1 MGNKHVKVNL
11 SSYLIHANVKKC
23 DGMEKQFRY
32 SDQRSSG
39 TLRSV
44 EW

>member
-1 MGNKHVKVNL
+1 MKTR
-11 SSYLIHANVKKC
+11 
-23 DGMEKQFRY
+23 DGLEKQFRY
-32 SDQRSSG
+32 SYQRSSA